1 MSYAITVAIAT
12 FRRPAGIV
20 SALTSVLPQAGDLA
34 SRANGDVSVRL
45 LVIDNDP
52 EASARDVVA
61 PFAVDYVHEPKPGIA
76 AVRNR
81 ALAECASDDALIF
94 LDDDEVATEG
104 WLSALVTRHR
114 TTGADAVAGR
124 VRTDFPRGTDPWVRA
139 SGAFRRPVR
148 VDGQLMDEAA
158 TNNLL
163 LDLGTVRRLGL
174 RFDES
179 FGLTGGSDSL
189 FTRQL
194 VALGGTIR
202 WAQDALVVE
211 LEDPERFNRS
221 WVLMRVFRFGNTS
234 TRVDIALAQGAPGR
248 LLVRGARF
256 VRGLARV
263 FGGGLRASWGVI
275 TGSLSHR
282 ARGFRTIYRGAGM
295 IAGAGGF
302 AFSEY
307 GARRKRLGI
316 PS

>member
-1 MSYAITVAIAT
+1 MTYAITVAIAT
-12 FRRPAGIV
+12 FRRPTGIV
-20 SALTSVLPQAGDLA
+20 AALESVLPQVDDLT
-34 SRANGDVSVRL
+34 SRPDGDVSVRV

-52 EASARDVVA
+52 LASAREVVT
-61 PFAVDYVHEPKPGIA
+61 PFAVEYVHEPKPGIA

-81 ALAECASDDALIF
+81 ALAECAADDALVF

-104 WLSALVTRHR
+104 WLYALITRHR
-114 TTGADAVAGR
+114 STGADAVAGR

-148 VDGQLMDEAA
+148 VDGQEMREAA

-194 VALGGTIR
+194 VAQGGTIR
-202 WAQDALVVE
+202 WSQDALVVE

-234 TRVDIALAQGAPGR
+234 TRVDIALAQSAAGR

-256 VRGLARV
+256 LRGLARV
-263 FGGGLRASWGVI
+263 FGGGLRASWGVV

-295 IAGAGGF
+295 IAGSSGF

-307 GARRKRLGI
+307 GARRKRMGI